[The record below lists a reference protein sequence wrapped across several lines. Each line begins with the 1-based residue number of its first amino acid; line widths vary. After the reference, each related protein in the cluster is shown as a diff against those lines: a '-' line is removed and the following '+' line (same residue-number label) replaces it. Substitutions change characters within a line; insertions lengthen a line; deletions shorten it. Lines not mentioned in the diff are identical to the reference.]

1 MASATALAL
10 KKDDRLRKEFEKWA
24 VLTYTSNRAIINDKK
39 GGDQG
44 IDGTAFFLTDKDK
57 NGKIVFQVKSG
68 NVGRGDIAKLNNDR
82 TREGAEIGVMLTLH
96 PTTAGMTKEANA
108 AGRYEHKLM
117 SRNYDRIRIVTIED
131 MIENGERLEIPMSLE
146 VLKAAQKAAD
156 TGQID
161 LI

>member
-1 MASATALAL
+1 
-10 KKDDRLRKEFEKWA
+10 
-24 VLTYTSNRAIINDKK
+24 
-39 GGDQG
+39 
-44 IDGTAFFLTDKDK
+44 
-57 NGKIVFQVKSG
+57 
-68 NVGRGDIAKLNNDR
+68 
-82 TREGAEIGVMLTLH
+82 
-96 PTTAGMTKEANA
+96 MTKEANA